1 MPKVKSL
8 SGVGVKQQ
16 QQMARDLI
24 AESADKIIQA
34 AIDTALGKPI
44 ERTLKNGAVVKE
56 MPSIQDCLKMQTTL
70 LNKIVPDLKS
80 TDVTVEAEV
89 THVEQEPRDPRQ
101 VARAIM
107 SILGRE
113 ALLGNDVIDAEE
125 IVGNLDNSDS

>member
-8 SGVGVKQQ
+8 AGVGVKQQ